1 MISKNVHVEWVSQQF
16 TKLKFVAGFFKQ
28 VSSYYWGFPGGT
40 VVKNLPANSGF
51 DHWVGK
57 IPWRKKRQPT
67 PVFLPERFMGREAWR
82 ATVHGVAES
91 QTPLNHWACTHRA
104 VKLKYCLPLVYKIKN
119 CSLFFQSGFQLLLG
133 LCLAPNPDI
142 LMIVSSVIY
151 RARWKY

>member
-1 MISKNVHVEWVSQQF
+1 MSFKTVYKIEICGW
-16 TKLKFVAGFFKQ
+16 FFQTGLQLLLGIPRWHSGKESACQ
-28 VSSYYWGFPGGT
+28 CRR
-40 VVKNLPANSGF
+40 LGF
-51 DHWVGK
+51 DPWVRK

-67 PVFLPERFMGREAWR
+67 PVFLPERFMDREAWR

-91 QTPLNHWACTHRA
+91 QTPLNDWACTHGA
-104 VKLKYCLPLVYKIKN
+104 VKLKHCLPLVYKIKN

-142 LMIVSSVIY
+142 LMIISSVIY